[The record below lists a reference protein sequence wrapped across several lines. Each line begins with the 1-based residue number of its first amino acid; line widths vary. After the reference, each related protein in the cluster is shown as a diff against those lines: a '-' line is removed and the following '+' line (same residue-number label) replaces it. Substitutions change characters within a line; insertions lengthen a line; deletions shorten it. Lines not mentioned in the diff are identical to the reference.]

1 MQKKGTHITK
11 WLLCILVLTGVL
23 RVAAQQ
29 DSKKLTYG
37 FSERV
42 RNTTMNNI
50 LDYNAD
56 NDDKSN
62 FFRIRT
68 SVWAG
73 YNFNENLSAYLKIT
87 NENRP
92 YTVDYKG
99 RDEDW
104 NLHEIFVD
112 NLYLKASFGKEIPMT
127 AIIGRQ
133 NIMMGEG
140 FIILDGNPWDGS
152 RAIYHDAVRLTIKK
166 GKNIVDVLGINNTK
180 EEKHFPLIS
189 FTENDEKQLLNV
201 TDETAIG
208 LYLTNTSIKNL
219 QVEGYYFY
227 KKEDFKPDALTV
239 NTLGA
244 RVSRKII
251 NKIGFASELAL
262 QFGSKGD
269 TDVSG
274 LGGYAYGMYQITPKH
289 NTVLKAGAYY
299 LSGDDPSTAKN
310 EGWNP
315 IFSRWPKWSELY
327 IYSLAVE
334 TKHVAYWTN
343 TFSPYAALSF
353 DICKWADFSATYYRM
368 NALQEKTFSDGTES
382 GLLKGDEIQLLL
394 KVKINKYLTGHF
406 LYDNFSPGDFYAP
419 TSQDAGQFIRAELF
433 YQFSK

>member
-1 MQKKGTHITK
+1 MQKKGIHITK
-11 WLLCILVLTGVL
+11 WLLCILILSGAL

-29 DSKKLTYG
+29 NNKLTYG

-42 RNTTMNNI
+42 RNTTLNN
-50 LDYNAD
+50 LFDYNSD

-73 YNFNENLSAYLKIT
+73 YSVNQNLSAYLKIT

-92 YTVDYKG
+92 YTVDYKD
-99 RDEDW
+99 REW

-112 NLYLKASFGKEIPMT
+112 NFYVKASFGKKIPMT
-127 AIIGRQ
+127 ATIGRQ

-152 RAIYHDAVRLTIKK
+152 RAIYHDAVRLTMKK
-166 GKNIVDVLGINNTK
+166 GKNTLDVMGINNTK
-180 EEKHFPLIS
+180 TEKHLPLIS
-189 FTENDEKQLLNV
+189 FTDNDEKQAMNSTNEIAAGV
-201 TDETAIG
+201 
-208 LYLTNTSIKNL
+208 YLTNNSMENL

-227 KKEDFKPDALTV
+227 KKEHSHPDLTV

-244 RVSRKII
+244 RVSRKMK

-262 QFGSKGD
+262 QFGSQGD

-274 LGGYAYGMYQITPKH
+274 LGGYAYGMYQVTPKH

-299 LSGDDPSTAKN
+299 LSGDDPSTAEN

-327 IYSLAVE
+327 IYSQAIE
-334 TKHVAYWTN
+334 TGHVAYWTN

-368 NALQEKTFSDGTES
+368 GALQERMFGDGSES
-382 GLLKGDEIQLLL
+382 GKLKGNEIQLLL
-394 KVKINKYLTGHF
+394 KVKFNKYLTGHF

-433 YQFSK
+433 YQLSK